1 MDDRAACG
9 TVGVVGVARGAAGV
23 VGAARDVTEVD
34 GAGDEGVA
42 DIKSV

>member
-9 TVGVVGVARGAAGV
+9 TVGVVGVTRGAAGV
-23 VGAARDVTEVD
+23 VGASRDATEVG

-42 DIKSV
+42 DVKAV

>member
-23 VGAARDVTEVD
+23 VGASRDATEVG

-42 DIKSV
+42 DVKAV